1 MLETSHTTDRRDT
14 VMDVVE
20 EQIAQ
25 VYAEAFLGV
34 ANQTDRAAELVEEL
48 VSLVEDVLEKFPALE
63 EALGSLLVG
72 HAEKETLLDRIFGN
86 KAAPE
91 VLNFLKVLSAHG
103 RLEILRTV
111 VRSVESQYSKQVG
124 KVEVNVQVAEEMGD
138 ALRSEFVQVL
148 RDSIG
153 AEPELRVRIDPSLIA
168 GFVVKVGDT
177 VYDGS
182 IKTRFEHARKAM
194 VARAVE
200 GIETHPE
207 SFFNGESR

>member
-1 MLETSHTTDRRDT
+1 
-14 VMDVVE
+14 MDVVE

-25 VYAEAFLGV
+25 VYAQAFLGV
-34 ANQTDRAAELVEEL
+34 ANQSGDAAGLVEQL
-48 VSLVEDVLEKFPALE
+48 VSLVHDVMDRFPELEQAL
-63 EALGSLLVG
+63 ASLLVG
-72 HAEKETLLDRIFGN
+72 HAEKEKLLDRVLRN
-86 KAAPE
+86 MAAPQ

-103 RLEILRTV
+103 RLEILRAV
-111 VRSVESQYSKQVG
+111 VRSVQSQYSKQVG
-124 KVEVNVQVAEEMGD
+124 KVEVDLQTASDIDD
-138 ALRSEFVQVL
+138 ALTSEFVQVL

-153 AEPELRVRIDPSLIA
+153 AEPELRIRIDPSLIA

-182 IKTRFEHARKAM
+182 VKTRFEHARKAM
-194 VARAVE
+194 VARAIE

>member
-1 MLETSHTTDRRDT
+1 MSQANDSATHRDT

-20 EQIAQ
+20 EQVAQ
-25 VYAEAFLGV
+25 VYAQAFLGI
-34 ANQTDRAAELVEEL
+34 ANQAGDTAGLVEEL
-48 VSLVEDVLEKFPALE
+48 VSVVHDVLDRFAALE
-63 EALGSLLVG
+63 EALSSLLVG
-72 HAEKETLLDRIFGN
+72 HAEKERLLDRVFSN
-86 KAAPE
+86 QAAPE

-103 RLEILRTV
+103 RLDILRTV
-111 VRSVESQYSKQVG
+111 VRSVNSQYSKQIG
-124 KVEVNVQVAEEMGD
+124 KVEVDLQVAEEMGD
-138 ALRSEFVQVL
+138 ALTSEFVRVL

-153 AEPELRVRIDPSLIA
+153 AEPELKIRIDPTLIA

-194 VARAVE
+194 VSRAVE

-207 SFFNGESR
+207 LFFNGESR

>member
-1 MLETSHTTDRRDT
+1 MPETSHTTDRRDT

-48 VSLVEDVLEKFPALE
+48 VSLVEDVLDQFPGLE

-72 HAEKETLLDRIFGN
+72 HAEKETLLNRVFAN

-182 IKTRFEHARKAM
+182 IAARLEKLRKQM
-194 VARAVE
+194 SHGVVE
-200 GIETHPE
+200 AIETDRSKFE
-207 SFFNGESR
+207 N